1 MSSYVFIYIGEIE
14 MQKTILEADKFKENA
29 SKSGERE
36 NAQTINME

>member
-29 SKSGERE
+29 SKSEERGRE
-36 NAQTINME
+36 RTDN